1 MNRILG
7 LTLLACCVL
16 GVFYFDRVLFW
27 NFYLVFRKSWMGCE
41 RRRGFPKLKFEFE
54 MWDGIKSQP
63 KWPLSVIIL
72 KLHVKSEKMVVW
84 VPLVFMEQLDMG
96 FSVTFLKWWFLHDS
110 CFSKTGGLGGCFSRS
125 LPGLMCFM
133 GIQRIKFWL
142 YHYTSFCT
150 LVKERFH
157 YSFFSHGE
165 VQLFSL
171 YIISKD

>member
-1 MNRILG
+1 
-7 LTLLACCVL
+7 
-16 GVFYFDRVLFW
+16 
-27 NFYLVFRKSWMGCE
+27 
-41 RRRGFPKLKFEFE
+41 
-54 MWDGIKSQP
+54 
-63 KWPLSVIIL
+63 
-72 KLHVKSEKMVVW
+72 
-84 VPLVFMEQLDMG
+84 MG

-171 YIISKD
+171 YIISKDQKFPFEVPLIMSSWSCFEGLAYTCISEVLWVLSILNWIVRPINETGRKNEQHHEQMISSRKFVHYPCEQKFLHPMN